1 MADQAARTIGP
12 TKRGFP
18 AFAFRAAT
26 APLLLALAGGLG
38 LLLVPEAAGA
48 APPAVT
54 AEQAIAAQKEGLR
67 SVILPRCRPDLE
79 EIVVCGRRADRER
92 VPFPNQHLPGA
103 RGHLLPG
110 EPMSTVAALNA
121 DTPPCNSAG
130 APRCGFSISFIT
142 AGIIL
147 FKVGKHLA
155 DPDSDPPP
163 TPIGEEV
170 TPP

>member
-1 MADQAARTIGP
+1 MR
-12 TKRGFP
+12 R
-18 AFAFRAAT
+18 R
-26 APLLLALAGGLG
+26 ALAAGLV
-38 LLLVPEAAGA
+38 LLFPPMRASS
-48 APPAVT
+48 APPALT

-67 SVILPRCRPDLE
+67 TVILPRCRPDVE

-92 VPFPNQHLPGA
+92 VPFPDQRLPGS
-103 RGHLLPG
+103 RTHLLPG
-110 EPMSTVAALNA
+110 EPPSAVTAMNSA
-121 DTPPCNSAG
+121 DPPCNSAG

-163 TPIGEEV
+163 TPIGAEV